1 MSWTGSGRKTAV
13 LCAAVVLLG
22 TFALPAQAA
31 PRPSALTSAHGQLP
45 ATGRVPASPEI
56 PSPEEIAAAKSSES
70 ATAAEVTRIDG
81 LLADA
86 SAAQETS
93 LAVSLQA
100 NNAYG
105 EALVELAT
113 RREAATVAAAKAA
126 AAEAEQAK
134 TRKQVGQLASAL
146 YRNGGLNPALSSF
159 VSGTGQA
166 LEDAATLEAV
176 TAGRARAFQSA
187 ETAAAAAQSLT
198 ESAADA
204 NRAAD
209 EAAAT
214 AEARKADADRA
225 TAAQRQAV
233 ADAKAQRSALVDQ
246 LASLKNTT
254 AALESARVDALDRQ
268 RQQERLAALTAAAG
282 AAPQPGTGSQPDT
295 ASQPA
300 PAAPGGGNA
309 AAQQPAAPAPADAPA
324 APAPEPEPASAPAP
338 EPVPAPEPDPVPA
351 PVPDPVPAP
360 IPAPIPVPVPA
371 PISGGSNQTA
381 ISVALGKTGSPFYYQ
396 YGGTGAYG
404 FDCSGLVQNAFA
416 AAGKYLPRTAS
427 QQFAQAPVHVPL
439 SQARPGDLL
448 VWGSAPGFYHV
459 AIYLGGG
466 RVVQALNPD
475 AGITVTDVAAMSGM
489 QLYGYV
495 ARY

>member
-22 TFALPAQAA
+22 TLALPAQAA
-31 PRPSALTSAHGQLP
+31 PLTSAP
-45 ATGRVPASPEI
+45 ASGPLAAAGRVPASPEI
-56 PSPEEIAAAKSSES
+56 PSPEEIAAAKSSEG

-86 SAAQETS
+86 SAGQEAS
-93 LAVSLQA
+93 LAASLQA

-113 RREAATVAAAKAA
+113 RRDAAAVAGARAA

-134 TRKQVGQLASAL
+134 ARKQIGLLAGDL

-176 TAGRARAFQSA
+176 TAGRARAFESA
-187 ETAAAAAQSLT
+187 ETAAAAAKSLT
-198 ESAADA
+198 EAAGDA

-209 EAAAT
+209 EAATT
-214 AEARKADADRA
+214 AEARKTDADRA
-225 TAAQRQAV
+225 AAAQRQAV

-246 LASLKNTT
+246 LATLKNTT

-268 RQQERLAALTAAAG
+268 RQQERLAALTAAAE
-282 AAPQPGTGSQPDT
+282 AAPQPGTGP
-295 ASQPA
+295 QPA
-300 PAAPGGGNA
+300 PVSPGRDDSAG
-309 AAQQPAAPAPADAPA
+309 QQPAAPAPA
-324 APAPEPEPASAPAP
+324 PAPVSA
-338 EPVPAPEPDPVPA
+338 PDPVPA
-351 PVPDPVPAP
+351 PAPAPIQVPVPDPG
-360 IPAPIPVPVPA
+360 PIPVPAPVPA

-381 ISVALGKTGSPFYYQ
+381 ISVALGKTGSPFFYQ
-396 YGGTGAYG
+396 YGGTGTYG

-475 AGITVTDVAAMSGM
+475 AGITVTDVASMSGM